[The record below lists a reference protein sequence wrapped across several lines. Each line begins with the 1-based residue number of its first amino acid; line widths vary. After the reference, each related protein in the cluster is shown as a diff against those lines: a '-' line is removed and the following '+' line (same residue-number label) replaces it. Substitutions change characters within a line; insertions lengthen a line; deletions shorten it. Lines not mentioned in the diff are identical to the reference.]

1 MAEHSDPAGSEITVY
16 AGQRPRYPGVGG
28 FLVLTGATPLTGSQG
43 PARAA
48 LSMLDGRRSRDDP
61 NTSTGAGMGGARW
74 IAAPERIQPAP
85 PPGRKFPPT
94 PVGGPDAQALAVS
107 SC

>member
-43 PARAA
+43 PVRAA
-48 LSMLDGRRSRDDP
+48 LSMLDGRRRRDDL
-61 NTSTGAGMGGARW
+61 NTSTGDRDRRGRRSMDSGAGTTQTPRPRTG
-74 IAAPERIQPAP
+74 PAWS
-85 PPGRKFPPT
+85 
-94 PVGGPDAQALAVS
+94 ALDG
-107 SC
+107 